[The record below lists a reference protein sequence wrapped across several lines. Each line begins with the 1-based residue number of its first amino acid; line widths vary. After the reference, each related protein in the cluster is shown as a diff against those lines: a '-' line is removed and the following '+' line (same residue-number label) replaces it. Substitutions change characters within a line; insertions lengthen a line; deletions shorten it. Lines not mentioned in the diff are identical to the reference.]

1 MEEEEP
7 MSAAGHGVRHV
18 VEVLGKGLEQPF

>member
-7 MSAAGHGVRHV
+7 MLGAGRGVRHV